1 MRRKNKIYFFFIRAN
16 EHSGEQKIF
25 FFTQTEKNYYF
36 YTFKNILAREKYL
49 GEHIY

>member
-1 MRRKNKIYFFFIRAN
+1 MRRKNKIYFFFG
-16 EHSGEQKIF
+16 EHSGEQKI
-25 FFTQTEKNYYF
+25 FTQTEKNYYF